1 MEILLKITNAALCD
15 KNKLLH
21 VNFRIRYI
29 ISPGDKVLRADNT
42 SDMKNVNDNFIIYT
56 RTYSAYII
64 TSIRVVLKIP
74 T

>member
-42 SDMKNVNDNFIIYT
+42 SDMKNEIL
-56 RTYSAYII
+56 
-64 TSIRVVLKIP
+64 LKVALNHHKP